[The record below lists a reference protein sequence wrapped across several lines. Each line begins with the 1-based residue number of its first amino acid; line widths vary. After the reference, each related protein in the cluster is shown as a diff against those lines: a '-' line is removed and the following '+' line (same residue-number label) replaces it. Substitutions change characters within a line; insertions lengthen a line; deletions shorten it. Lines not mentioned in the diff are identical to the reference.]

1 MQVHAQR
8 FYTQSPADVADLEAA
23 IVADT
28 IPPRDI
34 VAIIGKT
41 EGNGGTNDFTREL
54 ATVALAQ
61 VFARHTGETR
71 AEIEDRLVLS
81 FSGGTEGV
89 TAPHMLVLWRSGE
102 SLTAPLPQKR
112 LAMAVGYTRAFSA
125 TETGR
130 TAMVSETARVVGE
143 LMREARIEA
152 PEDVHL
158 VQVKGAIP
166 AFTPEEADAA
176 AAAGAPLRSDM
187 VHSRGASALG
197 VGVALGEID
206 AGAVTDAAI
215 CRDWSLHSGVASTS
229 AKPGLQRSEIVL
241 FGNSRWWEG
250 DLHIAHGVMQD
261 IIDTPAIHGVLAEL
275 GLPCEGQLTPD
286 QTERVLGIFAKSDAD
301 YRHRIRGRRHTMIT
315 DDDISDMRYSRCVVA
330 SLLAGVTGETAVYV
344 STRAEHHGPPGGG
357 PVAII
362 ARCDQGS

>member
-8 FYTQSPADVADLEAA
+8 FYTAGPSDIAGLEAA
-23 IVADT
+23 VADGT
-28 IPPRDI
+28 IPPDRI

-61 VFARHTGETR
+61 LFARHTGETR
-71 AEIEDRLVLS
+71 AEIEDRVVLS

-89 TAPHMLVLWRSGE
+89 TAPHMLVLWQSGE
-102 SLTAPLPQKR
+102 ALAEPAADKR

-125 TETGR
+125 AETGYS
-130 TAMVSETARVVGE
+130 AMVGETARVVRE
-143 LMREARIEA
+143 LMAQARIEA

-166 AFTPEEADAA
+166 AYAPEEADAA
-176 AAAGAPLRSDM
+176 IAAGRPLRSDM

-197 VGVALGEID
+197 VGVALGEVD
-206 AGAVTDAAI
+206 AARVTDDAI

-241 FGNSRWWEG
+241 FGNSRWWDG
-250 DLHIAHGVMQD
+250 DLRIAHGVMQD
-261 IIDTPAIHGVLAEL
+261 IIDLPAIRGVLDAL
-275 GLPCEGQLTPD
+275 DLPCPDGQLAPESGD
-286 QTERVLGIFAKSDAD
+286 RLIGVFAKSDAD

-330 SLLAGVTGETAVYV
+330 AQLAGVTGETAVYV

-357 PVAII
+357 PVAMI
-362 ARCDQGS
+362 ARCA

>member
-1 MQVHAQR
+1 MRVHAQR
-8 FYTQSPADVADLEAA
+8 FYTESPADVTGLEAA
-23 IVADT
+23 ITAGT

-54 ATVALAQ
+54 ATVALAGL
-61 VFARHTGETR
+61 FARHTGESR

-102 SLTAPLPQKR
+102 PLAAPRAEKR

-125 TETGR
+125 AETGR
-130 TAMVSETARVVGE
+130 QAMVSETARVVGE
-143 LMREARIEA
+143 LMREARIET
-152 PEDVHL
+152 PGDVHL

-187 VHSRGASALG
+187 AHSRGASALG
-197 VGVALGEID
+197 VGVALGEIVP
-206 AGAVTDAAI
+206 GAVTDAAI
-215 CRDWSLHSGVASTS
+215 CRDWSLHFGVASTS

-241 FGNSRWWEG
+241 FGNSRWWAG
-250 DLHIAHGVMQD
+250 DLRIAHDVMQD
-261 IIDTPAIHGVLAEL
+261 IIDTPAIHRVLAEL
-275 GLPCEGQLTPD
+275 HLSCRQQLTP
-286 QTERVLGIFAKSDAD
+286 QQAEQVLGIFAKSDAD
-301 YRHRIRGRRHTMIT
+301 YRHRIRGKRHTMIT

-330 SLLAGVTGETAVYV
+330 ALLAGVTGETAVYV

-357 PVAII
+357 PVAVI
-362 ARCDQGS
+362 ARVD